1 MDGWMD
7 GRTDGRTGGRA
18 GGRADR
24 QTKQLSML
32 NNANNHIHSS
42 YLLAGSLRLIMILAL
57 GFT

>member
-1 MDGWMD
+1 MD